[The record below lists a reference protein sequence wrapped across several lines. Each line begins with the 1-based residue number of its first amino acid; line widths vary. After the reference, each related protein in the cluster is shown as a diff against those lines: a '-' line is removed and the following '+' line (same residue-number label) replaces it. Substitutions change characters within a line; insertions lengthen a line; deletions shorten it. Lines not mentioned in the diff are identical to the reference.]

1 MRINLMGYEVE
12 IKAKQPLISKYNNI
26 RDTKAVINTI
36 ICLMWDAAQLASKR
50 ANEQNTNGNK
60 DGAVVYETYKK
71 LMEKYAS
78 QASDEYDN
86 L

>member
-1 MRINLMGYEVE
+1 MKINLMGYEVE
-12 IKAKQPLISKYNNI
+12 IKAKQPLLSNRNNE

-36 ICLMWDAAQLASKR
+36 ICLMWDAAQLADKR
-50 ANEQNTNGNK
+50 AHEHDVNGNTTK
-60 DGAVVYETYKK
+60 AAVYMNYKK

-78 QASDEYDN
+78 QVSDEYEN

>member
-1 MRINLMGYEVE
+1 MKINLMGYEVE
-12 IKAKQPLISKYNNI
+12 IKAKQPLLSNRNNE

-36 ICLMWDAAQLASKR
+36 ICLMWDAASKARYDMANASTDEKKEIY
-50 ANEQNTNGNK
+50 NN
-60 DGAVVYETYKK
+60 YMK

-78 QASDEYDN
+78 QASDEFLN

>member
-1 MRINLMGYEVE
+1 MKINIMGYEVE
-12 IKAKQPLISKYNNI
+12 IKAKQPLLSNRNNE

-36 ICLMWDAAQLASKR
+36 ICLMWDAATKAR
-50 ANEQNTNGNK
+50 YDMANAGTDEKKEIYNN
-60 DGAVVYETYKK
+60 YMK

-78 QASDEYDN
+78 QASDEFEK